1 MNNKRFEAIRKEH
14 PDWSDEQVWTAVS
27 LGMEADVF
35 IDKNGGDI
43 DINDPDILKQI
54 VRKAGEWLSTVL
66 PQIFEKV
73 KKLFSQLLD
82 NIISWAKDNWD
93 KLLQVIS
100 RYF

>member
-1 MNNKRFEAIRKEH
+1 MNNDRFKHIKAKH

-27 LGMEADVF
+27 LDMEADSV
-35 IDKNGGDI
+35 IDSNKDV

-100 RYF
+100 KYF